1 LAGWGEAPLDIC
13 GIDLRLSDIAAPLSA
28 GTAAVIEVN
37 ACPGLRMHLHPAEG
51 RPRDVGEA
59 IIDRLYP
66 PGAQSRIPI
75 LAVTGTNGKTTTTRM
90 IAQILRQAGLRI
102 GMSCTD
108 GVYLDDRCVF
118 EADASGPRSA
128 EMVLD
133 DTSVEAAVLE
143 TARGGIVRRGLGYD
157 KADVAVITNIG
168 ADHLGDDGIEDLDE
182 LINVKA
188 LIAEELKPGGCV
200 VLNASD
206 QAAAG
211 VADRQA
217 VRRNDPVIRFFSATQ
232 GCGMLERHKR
242 AGGIC
247 YEVCAG
253 QLTETE
259 AGRQRV
265 IMDVA
270 ELPGSFGGRAKHV
283 VENALAATA
292 ACRAVGVPVKDIRAA
307 LAAFTP
313 HQSNPG
319 RGNLYAVTTRGGT
332 ASPTP
337 ILVDYGHNA
346 AALFATGELMTSTWP
361 GQPTAVVTLPGDRR
375 DDLIAEAAEAIA
387 TWFGAAVIY
396 EDEDLRGRIPGEMRE
411 LIAKAMRKARP
422 TITIRH
428 AHGPAEALRAA
439 MSIND
444 NGPVLFIYEKHAA
457 AQAALDAIGATAWPD
472 TLSSDEPVSG
482 QLIDQVATE
491 LAMEA

>member
-1 LAGWGEAPLDIC
+1 M
-13 GIDLRLSDIAAPLSA
+13 
-28 GTAAVIEVN
+28 IEIN
-37 ACPGLRMHLHPAEG
+37 ACPGLRMHLAPAEG

-75 LAVTGTNGKTTTTRM
+75 VAVTGTNGKTTTTRM
-90 IAQILRQAGLRI
+90 IAQILRQAGLRT

-108 GVYLDDRCVF
+108 GVYIDDRCVF

-168 ADHLGDDGIEDLDE
+168 TDHLGDDGIDELDE
-182 LINVKA
+182 LVNVKA

-211 VADRQA
+211 IADRPA
-217 VRRNDPVIRFFSATQ
+217 VRRNDPVIRFFSATP
-232 GCGMLERHKR
+232 GGGVLERHKR

-247 YEVCAG
+247 YEVCDG

-283 VENALAATA
+283 VANALAATA
-292 ACRAVGVPVKDIRAA
+292 AGRAVGVPVKDIRAA

-313 HQSNPG
+313 NQANPG
-319 RGNLYAVTTRGGT
+319 RGNLYAAGRCEAGP
-332 ASPTP
+332 PTP

-346 AALFATGELMTSTWP
+346 AALLATGELVTSTWP
-361 GQPTAVVTLPGDRR
+361 GQSTAVVTLPGDRR
-375 DDLIAEAAEAIA
+375 DDLVAEAAEAIA
-387 TWFGAAVIY
+387 IWFGTAVIY
-396 EDEDLRGRIPGEMRE
+396 EDDDLRGRVPARC
-411 LIAKAMRKARP
+411 ANSSRRQCARP
-422 TITIRH
+422 GR
-428 AHGPAEALRAA
+428 P
-439 MSIND
+439 
-444 NGPVLFIYEKHAA
+444 
-457 AQAALDAIGATAWPD
+457 
-472 TLSSDEPVSG
+472 
-482 QLIDQVATE
+482 
-491 LAMEA
+491 

>member
-1 LAGWGEAPLDIC
+1 
-13 GIDLRLSDIAAPLSA
+13 
-28 GTAAVIEVN
+28 
-37 ACPGLRMHLHPAEG
+37 
-51 RPRDVGEA
+51 
-59 IIDRLYP
+59 
-66 PGAQSRIPI
+66 
-75 LAVTGTNGKTTTTRM
+75 M
-90 IAQILRQAGLRI
+90 IARVLRQAGLRT

-108 GVYLDDRCVF
+108 GVFLDDRCVF

-168 ADHLGDDGIEDLDE
+168 TDHLGDDGIDELDE
-182 LINVKA
+182 LVSVKA

-211 VADRQA
+211 IAERAA
-217 VRRNDPVIRFFSATQ
+217 VRRNAPVIRFFSATQ
-232 GCGMLERHKR
+232 GCEVLERHKR

-247 YEVCAG
+247 YDVSDG

-265 IMDVA
+265 IMDVT

-283 VENALAATA
+283 VANALAATA

-307 LAAFTP
+307 LAGFAP

-319 RGNLYAVTTRGGT
+319 RGNLYAAT
-332 ASPTP
+332 ASDESAPPTP

-346 AALFATGELMTSTWP
+346 AALRVTGELVTSTWP

-375 DDLIAEAAEAIA
+375 DDLTAESAQAIA
-387 TWFGAAVIY
+387 ACFGTAVIY
-396 EDEDLRGRIPGEMRE
+396 EDEDLRGRVPGEMRE
-411 LIAKAMRKARP
+411 LIASAMRKARP
-422 TITIRH
+422 AITIRH
-428 AHGPAEALRAA
+428 ADGPAEALRTA

-444 NGPVLFIYEKHAA
+444 GGPVLFIYEKHAA
-457 AQAALDAIGATAWPD
+457 AQAALDTIGAAAWPD
-472 TLSSDEPVSG
+472 TLSGDESDSA
-482 QLIDQVATE
+482 QLTDNAAAG
-491 LAMEA
+491 LAMDA